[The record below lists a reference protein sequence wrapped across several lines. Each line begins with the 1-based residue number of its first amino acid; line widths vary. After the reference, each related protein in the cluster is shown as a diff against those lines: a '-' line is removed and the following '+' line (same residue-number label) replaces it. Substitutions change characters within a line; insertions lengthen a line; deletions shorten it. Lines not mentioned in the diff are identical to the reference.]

1 MINIEQTAL
10 NQIATSLAKHFD
22 SLYYVEIK
30 TGHYT
35 EFLPTELFTD
45 LQIPTQGEDFF
56 ELAKRNI
63 NKSVH
68 PNDLEFALQSNE
80 KETVLENLSKD
91 NTYSVIYRLV
101 TSGKIVH
108 IRHSYIMCEDREHI
122 MFCLENIEDDFR
134 EKEEHNRNL
143 QSAQLMARRDKLTGI
158 KNKNAF
164 IEMSED
170 MDEKIRSD
178 GKDYQFGIVMCDVND
193 LKLLNDT
200 RGHSFGDEAI
210 QRTSRMICDIYKH
223 SPVFRVG
230 GDEFVVVLTGDDYQN
245 CEVLLEKLRA
255 ETLANKKTRSGPV
268 VASGMSVYKPD
279 EDRTVADVLKRA
291 DDLMYE
297 NKKILK
303 SDHLIEEYRGMDEIE
318 EIIPD
323 ERKRLLDALF
333 GALFT
338 VSGGGYI
345 YLNDMRY
352 DFSRWSLQL
361 IDDFDLASEYMYHAD
376 RVWKDY
382 IHPDDL
388 RVYNDAVDAALCG
401 EAELKQIFY
410 RARKRDGTYALLT
423 TRAFVLSDSKGD
435 PEYFGGII
443 LQQ

>member
-1 MINIEQTAL
+1 MDFEQTAL

-30 TGHYT
+30 TGFYT
-35 EFLPTELFTD
+35 EFVPTQMFVD
-45 LQIPTQGEDFF
+45 LQIPKQGEDFF

-68 PNDLEFALQSNE
+68 PGDLEFALRSND
-80 KETVLENLSKD
+80 KETVLENLSR
-91 NTYSVIYRLV
+91 NNIYSVIYRLV
-101 TSGKIVH
+101 TNGRIVH
-108 IRHSYIMCEDREHI
+108 IRHIYIMCDDREHF

-143 QSAQLMARRDKLTGI
+143 QSAHLMARRDELTGI

-164 IEMSED
+164 IEQTEIINQ
-170 MDEKIRSD
+170 KIGS
-178 GKDYQFGIVMCDVND
+178 GEKDYQFGLVMCDVND

-210 QRTSRMICDIYKH
+210 QRASRMICKIYKQ

-230 GDEFVVVLTGDDYQN
+230 GDEFVVVLTGDDYRN
-245 CEVLLEKLRA
+245 REDLLEKMRA
-255 ETLANKKTRSGPV
+255 ETLANKKSRSGPV
-268 VASGMSVYKPD
+268 VASGMSVYEPGKD
-279 EDRTVADVLKRA
+279 SAVADVLKRA
-291 DDLMYE
+291 DDQMYE
-297 NKKILK
+297 NKKMLK
-303 SDHLIEEYRGMDEIE
+303 SGRLIEKFRGMDKIE

-323 ERKRLLDALF
+323 ERTRILDALF

-338 VSGGGYI
+338 VSGGGYL

-352 DFSRWSLQL
+352 DYSRWSLSL
-361 IDDFDLASEYMYHAD
+361 VDDFALESEYMYHAD
-376 RVWKDY
+376 RIWRDF

-388 RVYNDAVDAALCG
+388 QVYNDAVDAILCG

-423 TRAFVLSDSKGD
+423 TRAFVLSDSNGV

>member
-1 MINIEQTAL
+1 MNIEQTAL

-35 EFLPTELFTD
+35 EFLPTQMFTD
-45 LQIPTQGEDFF
+45 LQIPKQGEDFF

-68 PNDLEFALQSNE
+68 PSDLEFALRSND
-80 KETVLENLSKD
+80 KDTVLENLSRN

-101 TSGKIVH
+101 TNGRIVH
-108 IRHSYIMCEDREHI
+108 IRHIYIMCDDREHI

-134 EKEEHNRNL
+134 EKEEHNKNL
-143 QSAQLMARRDKLTGI
+143 QSANLMARRDEPTGI
-158 KNKNAF
+158 RNKNAF
-164 IEMSED
+164 IELSGS
-170 MDEKIRSD
+170 MDKKIGS
-178 GKDYQFGIVMCDVND
+178 GEQDYPFGIVMCDVND

-200 RGHSFGDEAI
+200 RGHSFGDETI
-210 QRTSRMICDIYKH
+210 QRASRMICNIYKR

-245 CEVLLEKLRA
+245 REDLIEKLRE
-255 ETLANKKTRSGPV
+255 ETLANKKSRSGPT
-268 VASGMSVYKPD
+268 VASGMSVYESDKD
-279 EDRTVADVLKRA
+279 SAVADVLKRA

-303 SDHLIEEYRGMDEIE
+303 SGHLIEEYRDMDKIE

-323 ERKRLLDALF
+323 ERKRLLDSLF

-338 VSGGGYI
+338 VSGGGYV

-352 DFSRWSLQL
+352 DYSRWSLSL
-361 IDDFDLASEYMYHAD
+361 IDDFGLESEYMYHAD

-382 IHPDDL
+382 IHPDDQQ
-388 RVYNDAVDAALCG
+388 VYNDAVDAALCG
-401 EAELKQIFY
+401 DAELKQIFY
-410 RARKRDGTYALLT
+410 RALKRDGTYALLT
-423 TRAFVLSDSKGD
+423 TRAFVLSDSNGD